1 MPRAFSDAD
10 RDRIRK
16 RLRQAG
22 RDAFA
27 TVGLRRTA
35 VDDLVRAAGISKGAF
50 YLFYESKEELL
61 QEILE
66 HLEGT
71 VHTSVLERVCTP
83 ALTARDSLRELL
95 RQTVAAR
102 RADPLLSKIA
112 PEELEQLA
120 RRVPSERA
128 EALRQADITAVTRWI
143 YYWRAR
149 GIALNFDAAV
159 LTGAMR
165 TLVAAGQ
172 HEAEIGP
179 QLFPR
184 ALDAL
189 IDSFVTAAIPEG
201 VSRDEEGAPGEAR
214 QATPERRR
222 SLLSRLG
229 GG

>member
-22 RDAFA
+22 RESFA
-27 TVGLRRTA
+27 TLGLRRTA
-35 VDDLVRAAGISKGAF
+35 VDDLVKAAGISKGAF

-71 VHTSVLERVCTP
+71 VHTGVLERVCTP
-83 ALTARDSLRELL
+83 SLTVRQSLRELL
-95 RQTVAAR
+95 RQTVIAR
-102 RADPLLSKIA
+102 QADPLLSRMA

-120 RRVPSERA
+120 RRVPTERA
-128 EALRQADITAVTRWI
+128 DALRQADITAVTRWI
-143 YYWRAR
+143 YFWRAR
-149 GIALNFDAAV
+149 GVAPAVDSAV
-159 LTGAMR
+159 LTGVMR
-165 TLVAAGQ
+165 TLVYAGQ
-172 HEAEIGP
+172 HEAEIGE
-179 QLFPR
+179 QLYPR

-189 IDSFVTAAIPEG
+189 IDSFVAAAIPE
-201 VSRDEEGAPGEAR
+201 APGREEEAAAEGR

>member
-1 MPRAFSDAD
+1 MPRAFSDTD

-22 RDAFA
+22 RDSFA
-27 TVGLRRTA
+27 TLGLRRTS
-35 VDDLVRAAGISKGAF
+35 VDDLVKAAGISKGAF

-66 HLEGT
+66 HLEAN
-71 VHTSVLERVCTP
+71 VHTTVLDRVLSP
-83 ALTARDSLRELL
+83 SHTARQSLRELL
-95 RQTVAAR
+95 KQTVAAR
-102 RADPLLSKIA
+102 QADPLLSKVA

-120 RRVPSERA
+120 RRVPAERA
-128 EALRQADITAVTRWI
+128 DALRQADATALTRWM

-149 GIALNFDAAV
+149 GVALNFDTSI
-159 LTGAMR
+159 LTGVLRM
-165 TLVAAGQ
+165 LVAAGL
-172 HEAEIGP
+172 HEDEVGA

-189 IDSFVTAAIPEG
+189 VDSFVAMAVPEAAT
-201 VSRDEEGAPGEAR
+201 RDDEVAADGR
-214 QATPERRR
+214 QQAQPERRR